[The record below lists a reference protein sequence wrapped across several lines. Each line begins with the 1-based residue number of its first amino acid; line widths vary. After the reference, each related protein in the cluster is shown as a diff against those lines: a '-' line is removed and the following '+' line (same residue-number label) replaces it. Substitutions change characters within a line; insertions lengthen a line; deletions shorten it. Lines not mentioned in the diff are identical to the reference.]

1 METIVAYKQANR
13 PKNPEWI
20 EDYYLQIAAYAMA
33 HDYIY
38 GSSIRQGIIMVCTPD
53 LYFQEFRFQ
62 DHDMRAWK
70 HKWLK
75 RLDQYYEMK
84 QDYKE
89 EAQIDTTQLL
99 AEFEKDK

>member
-1 METIVAYKQANR
+1 
-13 PKNPEWI
+13 
-20 EDYYLQIAAYAMA
+20 
-33 HDYIY
+33 
-38 GSSIRQGIIMVCTPD
+38 MVCTPD

>member
-1 METIVAYKQANR
+1 
-13 PKNPEWI
+13 
-20 EDYYLQIAAYAMA
+20 MA

-89 EAQIDTTQLL
+89 EAQIDTNQLL